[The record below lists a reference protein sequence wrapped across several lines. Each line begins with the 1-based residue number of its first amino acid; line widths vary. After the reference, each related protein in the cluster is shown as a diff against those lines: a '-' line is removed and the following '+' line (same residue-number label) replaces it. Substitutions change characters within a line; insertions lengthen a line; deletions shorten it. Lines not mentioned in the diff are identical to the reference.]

1 MGASYI
7 KSRKKRIFVF
17 VLLFSLLI
25 TWAVYAFVG
34 GGIYG
39 VVVTLISS
47 LFFEIASIFLY
58 GLFSKKMRIMKLVF
72 YYFLIVYDFRLH
84 LSATLYYAFYSRS
97 CQTGTD
103 MFVRVQQANLC
114 RTPAIWFFPTRTIPT
129 TLMGARNT
137 PPSRFKQIFFRQCSI
152 RLFGLQHISRN
163 LPESPSPWRM
173 TL

>member
-72 YYFLIVYDFRLH
+72 YYFLIVYDFRLQ
-84 LSATLYYAFYSRS
+84 LSATLYYAFYSR
-97 CQTGTD
+97 
-103 MFVRVQQANLC
+103 
-114 RTPAIWFFPTRTIPT
+114 
-129 TLMGARNT
+129 
-137 PPSRFKQIFFRQCSI
+137 
-152 RLFGLQHISRN
+152 
-163 LPESPSPWRM
+163 
-173 TL
+173 

>member
-47 LFFEIASIFLY
+47 LFFESASIFLY

-84 LSATLYYAFYSRS
+84 LSATLCYAFYSR
-97 CQTGTD
+97 
-103 MFVRVQQANLC
+103 
-114 RTPAIWFFPTRTIPT
+114 
-129 TLMGARNT
+129 
-137 PPSRFKQIFFRQCSI
+137 
-152 RLFGLQHISRN
+152 
-163 LPESPSPWRM
+163 
-173 TL
+173 